1 MGNIA
6 TVCPRPAQRGEGQGE
21 GPVVARGMFW
31 SGAAGSSAS
40 AIVTF
45 RAMKKPHLSA
55 PTLAFASFAALAAL
69 LAAAPAAR
77 ADLDL
82 PRPSPFAKVW
92 QVVGLTEITVDYS
105 SPGVKG
111 RKIWGGLVPYDQM
124 WRAGA
129 NSATKVTFSKD
140 VTFAGK
146 PVPAGSYSFFLIPG
160 KAEWTVVLNKKA
172 DQGGTMRDY
181 KADQDLLRVQLK
193 PQAAPFRERLAYL
206 VTNFTDD
213 KASLD
218 LEWEKLRLSIP
229 IGVAT
234 ATQAVA
240 NIQAAVDNTWR
251 TYANA
256 ARYMLENKKDF
267 DAGLKYID
275 QSLALK
281 EDWFNLWIKA
291 QLLAG
296 KKNFKEATALADRSF
311 QLGQKDP
318 PGFFAQDEVK
328 KALVEW
334 KKKI

>member
-1 MGNIA
+1 
-6 TVCPRPAQRGEGQGE
+6 
-21 GPVVARGMFW
+21 
-31 SGAAGSSAS
+31 
-40 AIVTF
+40 
-45 RAMKKPHLSA
+45 MK
-55 PTLAFASFAALAAL
+55 TALASSSRLPALGLAAAIAL
-69 LAAAPAAR
+69 LAAPAAR

-146 PVPAGSYSFFLIPG
+146 PVPAGSYAFFVIPG
-160 KAEWTVVLNKKA
+160 KSDWTVILNKKA
-172 DQGGTMRDY
+172 DQGGIGRDY
-181 KADQDLLRVQLK
+181 KQDQDLLRVQVK
-193 PQAAPFRERLAYL
+193 PKAAPFRERLAYL
-206 VTNFTDD
+206 VTDFTDD

-229 IGVAT
+229 ITVDT
-234 ATQAVA
+234 TNQALA
-240 NIQAAVDNTWR
+240 AIKTAVDNSWR

-256 ARYMLENKKDF
+256 ARYMLENKKDY
-267 DAGLKYID
+267 DAGMKLVD

-291 QLLAG
+291 ELQAAKGSVKDARATGEHAYELG
-296 KKNFKEATALADRSF
+296 KKDSNFFLEGEIKKT
-311 QLGQKDP
+311 LG
-318 PGFFAQDEVK
+318 
-328 KALVEW
+328 EW
-334 KKKI
+334 KKKG